1 MEDATDASSML
12 ARTASEGFASIDV
25 NPAAAACAG
34 RGVAPPNPTGV
45 EELAQVLVGMRSAHL
60 SSTTKTTTLV
70 RLTPKTTP
78 SATSATS
85 ATWVPRTFFRGAGRR
100 RAQPIQ
106 STQPDVTQEA
116 HKLLVVVQKSCIPLI
131 RAGLRGGG
139 APPRPGPG
147 LATKKE
153 AVLAIAKPI
162 VAQAYLENMLSI
174 AALGD
179 DGWHV
184 ALHALKLWT
193 MDEATIARL
202 TTAYNLARLRP
213 GQTNGAGLRP
223 AQTNGAGLRPAQ
235 TKRTL
240 DFETWPTAK
249 SSKTWPTAKSS
260 KTWPT
265 AKSSK

>member
-106 STQPDVTQEA
+106 STQPDVAQEA

-213 GQTNGAGLRP
+213 GR
-223 AQTNGAGLRPAQ
+223 